1 MRVGML
7 TGGGDCPG
15 LNPAIRGATM
25 RLLDF
30 GHEVLG
36 FTRGWAGLV
45 EGTTMPLT
53 LNVVEPIISE
63 GGTILRSSRTNPF
76 KPGNEHQR
84 DAVLENLKRFE
95 IDALIAIGGDD
106 TLGVASKLYHLHGVK
121 AVGVPKT
128 MDNDLSLTDYTFGF
142 DSAANVALQQIDRLR
157 DTAKSHERV
166 IVVEVMGRHAGWVA
180 LYSAVAGGADY
191 VLLPEVPVDYDAI
204 ANHLKATK
212 ARGKNWGMVVVSEG
226 AELPHGDEA
235 EAETDAFGHKFLK
248 DLAVGPTV
256 AQEIKNR
263 TGFEVRDVVLGHTV
277 RGGAPTLFDRVLGTR
292 VGIKAAELV
301 QEGDFGKMVALQGTE
316 VLGVPIADAVGKQKL
331 VPMALYEELTTTF
344 NK

>member
-1 MRVGML
+1 MKVGVL

-15 LNPAIRGATM
+15 LNPAIRGAVL

-30 GHEVLG
+30 GDEICG
-36 FTRGWAGLV
+36 FTRGWKGLV

-53 LNVVEPIISE
+53 LDVVEPIISE

-76 KPGNEHQR
+76 KPGNEAQL
-84 DAVLENLKRFE
+84 DAVLANLKKFE

-106 TLGVASKLYHLHGVK
+106 TLGVASKLYHQHGINT
-121 AVGVPKT
+121 VGVPKT

-142 DSAANVALQQIDRLR
+142 DSAAGVALEDIDRLR

-180 LYSAVAGGADY
+180 LYSAVAGGADW
-191 VLLPEVPVDYDAI
+191 VLIPEVEADLDACS
-204 ANHLKATK
+204 NHLIKNRE
-212 ARGKNWGMVVVSEG
+212 RGKNWGLVVVSEG
-226 AELPHGDEA
+226 VEIPGEDESGAEV
-235 EAETDAFGHKFLK
+235 DAFGHKFLK
-248 DLAVGPTV
+248 DLAVGPTI
-256 AQEIKNR
+256 AKEIQKR
-263 TGFEVRDVVLGHTV
+263 TGFEVRDVVLGHVV
-277 RGGAPTLFDRVLGTR
+277 RGGSPTLFDRMLGTR

-301 QEGDFGKMVALQGTE
+301 HAGDFGKMVALQGTE
-316 VLGVPIADAVGKQKL
+316 VLGVPIADAVGKQKI
-331 VPMALYEELTTTF
+331 VSQELYQSLLTTF

>member
-30 GHEVLG
+30 GHEVVG
-36 FTRGWAGLV
+36 FTHGWKGLV
-45 EGTTMPLT
+45 EGLTMPLT
-53 LNVVEPIISE
+53 LDVVEPIISQ

-76 KPGNEHQR
+76 KAGNEAQR
-84 DAVLENLKRFE
+84 DAVLENLKKFQ

-106 TLGVASKLYHLHGVK
+106 TLGVASKLYHGHGVK
-121 AVGVPKT
+121 TVGVPKT

-142 DSAANVALQQIDRLR
+142 DSAANVALEQIDRLR

-180 LYSAVAGGADY
+180 LFSAVAGGADY
-191 VLLPEVPVDYDAI
+191 VLLPEFPVDYDAI
-204 ANHLKATK
+204 AAHLKSNK
-212 ARGKNWGMVVVSEG
+212 ARGKNWGIVVASEG
-226 AELPHGDEA
+226 AVLPGGDNEN
-235 EAETDAFGHKFLK
+235 AETDAFGHKFLK

-256 AQEIKNR
+256 AAELKKR
-263 TGFEVRDVVLGHTV
+263 TGFEVREAVLGHIV
-277 RGGAPTLFDRVLGTR
+277 RGGAPTLFDRMLGTR

-301 QEGDFGKMVALQGTE
+301 LAGDFGKMVALQGTE
-316 VLGVPIADAVGKQKL
+316 VLGVPIQDAVGVQK
-331 VPMALYEELTTTF
+331 VVSKELYDELFTTF